1 VDHSG
6 GITTQIKQIN
16 VGGKMM
22 KKMFLSLILTFLIT
36 VPVLSLGTDTTIRSM
51 MTLASGKTLLTLRAT
66 YDGLWPTSPPLA
78 FFVTTLSDGVLITE
92 YITWAGADRYADFSI
107 VLPPGTYYAQSAT
120 YQAVGGL
127 IQVAPDGLPYG
138 PLTITVEA
146 PDNPGIPTLNVPA
159 PLFTVATEG
168 SDILLNM
175 SYSMDNLVGTGAVSY
190 TFEIQDTFG
199 TEMTRYYSSESQF
212 IISNSETGDHVL
224 QVRVVADLGDAVG
237 FSPLSTV
244 KVVTVFPKTRLIV
257 PWYANIPELGWGT
270 LLSVSSKENDV
281 PITMDVISYKYQT
294 IGSKDIL
301 IKNTTTLQEESNM
314 APWVFNVSDFVD
326 YESGYLEIVVNG
338 VEASGLTLFTRTGDV
353 LTYDGTPMMDSRKA
367 SNYHFIPMQMSG
379 PVGEFNPFHSYSV
392 VNNTDSPIT
401 FYMVYHISSD
411 GCGRILGNTV
421 MTAPVIVRPHDVWA
435 LGYDYNYLR
444 TLLGIIPSC
453 VGPLYFSTE
462 IYATGPV
469 LVQAAIYDLDGGFGI
484 WNN

>member
-1 VDHSG
+1 
-6 GITTQIKQIN
+6 
-16 VGGKMM
+16 M
-22 KKMFLSLILTFLIT
+22 KHLKFLVTVVLMSLLFV
-36 VPVLSLGTDTTIRSM
+36 VPVSALGTEVTLRSM
-51 MTLASGKTLLTLRAT
+51 TELANGDTLVTLRVS
-66 YDGLWPTSPPLA
+66 YDGMWPTSPPLQ
-78 FFVTTLSDGVLITE
+78 FFMVEMYEGGQSSK
-92 YITWAGADRYADFSI
+92 YIIWATNDRYVEFSL
-107 VLPPGTYYAQSAT
+107 VLGPGTYDFLGTTYYAVASL
-120 YQAVGGL
+120 V
-127 IQVAPDGLPYG
+127 QVAPDGLPYG

-146 PDNPGIPTLNVPA
+146 PDNPGIQTLNVPA